1 MVSQKVTIKN
11 KTGLHARPAANL
23 TAFVKKYKSKVY
35 IVNGNKKANA
45 ASVINILTL
54 GAKQGL
60 EVEVQC
66 EGEDEVQALA
76 DIVAFIANLEE

>member
-1 MVSQKVTIKN
+1 MVSQKVAIKN
-11 KTGLHARPAANL
+11 ATGLHARPAANL
-23 TAFVKKYKSKVY
+23 TAFVKKFKSKVY

-54 GAKQGL
+54 GAKQGV
-60 EVEVQC
+60 EVEVQA

-76 DIVAFIANLEE
+76 EVVAFIDGLEE

>member
-35 IVNGNKKANA
+35 LVNGNKKANA
-45 ASVINILTL
+45 ASVINVLTL
-54 GAKQGL
+54 GAKQGT
-60 EVEVQC
+60 EIEVQC
-66 EGEDEVQALA
+66 DGDDEAVALKE
-76 DIVAFIANLEE
+76 IVAYIEALEE